1 MKSPLALLLVALVGV
16 TACTDSATA
25 PTDFKA
31 RAATTT
37 ASNPPPPPVTG
48 QLSGTFAVS
57 LSGESAISSGLSSLR
72 FDVAAS
78 ATPLHHTFVQTAIY
92 NKTLET
98 GLSSI
103 QMRNHLAIWVSDAG
117 ASAGHGY
124 IQEIDP
130 GGDIWTID
138 LTQIHSTTGG
148 QLLTCQAPTDHD
160 FCVQVGQPIVA
171 TVQRFHGFN
180 EAGAPIYDA
189 PLHTGTSTLSF
200 VWHLPTS

>member
-1 MKSPLALLLVALVGV
+1 MD
-16 TACTDSATA
+16 TATA
-25 PTDFKA
+25 PQDYKA
-31 RAATTT
+31 RTATI

-48 QLSGTFAVS
+48 VLSGSFSVA
-57 LSGESAISSGLSSLR
+57 LSDEAAFSSALSSLR

-78 ATPLHHTFVQTAIY
+78 TTTALHYTFRQTAIY

-117 ASAGHGY
+117 ASAGHGS
-124 IQEIDP
+124 IQEIDNS
-130 GGDIWTID
+130 GNIWRIN
-138 LTQIHSTTGG
+138 LTQIHSTSGG

-160 FCVQVGQPIVA
+160 FCVQVAQPITA

-180 EAGAPIYDA
+180 AAGAPIYDA
-189 PLHTGTSTLSF
+189 PLNTSASSLSF
-200 VWHLPTS
+200 VWRLPTTS